1 MELILCLLGGMIAG
15 GMIAAAV
22 SYYLC
27 RNNKRHA
34 VENALLEK
42 QTEMELL
49 RKEGGYRQQQIEQL
63 QNEKNAT
70 EEERRALQDRCSS
83 LEKEAYYWKTSSE
96 NATKMLEENE
106 KRYER
111 EKEEA
116 RQNRDRYEQ
125 KQLELL
131 SEKFETTSQRL
142 LKERSE
148 ALGDANK
155 QSVGSLL
162 DPIQKEIES
171 VRKLMTETRSS
182 NEQSNASLRGAIE
195 SIVNQTQQ
203 LGKDAN
209 NLADALKNRGKVHGD
224 WGEQVL
230 DDILQGSGLREGIEY
245 SRQESFS
252 GEKNSQLRPDVVVN
266 CADGKRI
273 IIDSKVS
280 LKDYTEALGA
290 ANDEERQNSIRKNF
304 ESVKKHIKEL
314 SEKNYPKYVPNSM
327 KYVLMFI
334 PNEGS
339 YIMAMNH
346 DHSLG
351 QEAFRAGVIIVNPTN
366 LMMSLHLVLQTWH
379 NTRQEDNCKKI
390 LDAASAL
397 YDKIV
402 TVSDTYDTLGKQLQ
416 TAISTYQRGK
426 VQLNDGQ
433 GNVLRRVE
441 KLKEFGISSTKK
453 AKLRTVDGLE
463 QEEAVS
469 VIDTAQEE

>member
-1 MELILCLLGGMIAG
+1 MEVILCLLGGMIAG
-15 GMIAAAV
+15 AMIAATV
-22 SYYLC
+22 SYYFG
-27 RNNKRHA
+27 RSNKRHA
-34 VENALLEK
+34 VEAALHEK
-42 QTEMELL
+42 QIEME
-49 RKEGGYRQQQIEQL
+49 RMRTENEYRHSQIEQL
-63 QNEKNAT
+63 QQEKNVT
-70 EEERRALQDRCSS
+70 EEEKRALQDKYSS
-83 LEKEAYYWKTSSE
+83 LEKEAYQWKSNSE
-96 NATKMLEENE
+96 NATAMLEENK

-111 EKEEA
+111 EKEEEK
-116 RQNRDRYEQ
+116 QNRERYEQ

-155 QSVGSLL
+155 QSVGQLL
-162 DPIQKEIES
+162 DPIQKEMEN

-182 NEQSNASLRGAIE
+182 NEQSNATLRGAIE

-230 DDILQGSGLREGIEY
+230 EDILQGSGLREGIEY
-245 SRQESFS
+245 SRQESFV
-252 GEKNSQLRPDVVVN
+252 GDKNHELRPDVVVN

-290 ANDEERQNSIRKNF
+290 ANEEERKNSIRKNF

-314 SEKNYPKYVPNSM
+314 SEKNYPKYVPSSM
-327 KYVLMFI
+327 NYVLMFI

-339 YIMAMNH
+339 YIMAMNYN
-346 DHSLG
+346 HSLV

-390 LDAASAL
+390 LESASSL
-397 YDKIV
+397 YEKIV
-402 TVSDTYDTLGKQLQ
+402 TAAETYDTLGKQLQ
-416 TAISTYQRGK
+416 TAMSTYQRGK
-426 VQLNDGQ
+426 VQLIDGQ

-441 KLKEFGISSTKK
+441 KLKELGISSTKK
-453 AKLRTVDGLE
+453 AKLRTVDAFE
-463 QEEAVS
+463 QEEAIPAIGS
-469 VIDTAQEE
+469 AEEE